1 MIEII
6 NTILPVFII
15 MGAGYLAVK
24 TGYLKPEVS
33 ENLNAVTVRLAVP
46 ILLFRAIYNLDFE
59 KAIQW
64 PILLSFYSGAIAS
77 FLITAYLARKLFK
90 RRPGEAIAVGFCA
103 MFSNTVLIGVP
114 IAERAFGV
122 DSLTLVFG
130 IIAFHAPGLYA
141 IGMIAMEFARSDGR
155 SVSQTLKSAGKS
167 IFGNSLMIG
176 ILIGASLNLLS
187 IELPTPISAAVDM
200 VANAAIPIALIGI
213 GASLTRYEMKSEM
226 SETFMVSLVSLI
238 LHPAIAL
245 LQFRMYCLGL
255 PIEYVQ
261 VAVIIAAMPP
271 GMNIYIFAVM
281 YNRAVALSAS
291 AIILATI
298 ASIFTISAWLWILK
312 NLI

>member
-1 MIEII
+1 MFEII
-6 NTILPVFII
+6 NTILPVFLI

-90 RRPGEAIAVGFCA
+90 RRPGEAVAVGFCA

-155 SVSQTLKSAGKS
+155 SVSQTLRSAGKS

-187 IELPTPISAAVDM
+187 IELPTSLSAAVDM
-200 VANAAIPIALIGI
+200 IANAAIPIALIGI
-213 GASLTRYEMKSEM
+213 GASLTRYEMKSEL

-238 LHPAIAL
+238 LHPAIAFTISYL
-245 LQFRMYCLGL
+245 LLGL
-255 PIEYVQ
+255 PTHYVQ
-261 VAVIIAAMPP
+261 AVVIIAAMPP

>member
-15 MGAGYLAVK
+15 MAAGYLAVK

-90 RRPGEAIAVGFCA
+90 RRPGEAVAVGFCA

-187 IELPTPISAAVDM
+187 IELPTPMSAAVDM
-200 VANAAIPIALIGI
+200 IANAAIPIALIGI

-238 LHPAIAL
+238 LHPAIAFTISHFL
-245 LQFRMYCLGL
+245 LGL
-255 PIEYVQ
+255 PTQYVQ